1 MALTDFA
8 RRIRSLTGFMPPE
21 VLSGRVLNDTDLG
34 QLTRPD
40 RYALWF
46 GQHTVQDY
54 DPADFQDLPD
64 EQRVQLDEVVRQFRE
79 AVSDVPVDAPPTPEQ
94 YRRGLC
100 ALGSLTKIL
109 EPYLRDGQRQRV
121 GRAVDR
127 AVRDPHVKYVAMY
140 TWAVSPD
147 QIDQIKASG
156 VQGVL
161 AKSMSADALVSALLQ
176 IASGHAFF
184 SAGFRRAKTQCWP
197 GSDFGLTAR
206 ESEVAALLAEGLRNK
221 EISAA
226 LWVSENTVKTHLK
239 SIFQK
244 AGVTSRGEAI
254 VRLTRD
260 PGFERRG
267 DQSLSGPSSAAKR
280 DNQ

>member
-1 MALTDFA
+1 MRHHHRHHHIRVALVNDYELVVRGIERMLQPFQDRVRVVELDVRDNPRQSVDIALFDTYGHA
-8 RRIRSLTGFMPPE
+8 HLG
-21 VLSGRVLNDTDLG
+21 LGRV
-34 QLTRPD
+34 
-40 RYALWF
+40 A
-46 GQHTVQDY
+46 
-54 DPADFQDLPD
+54 
-64 EQRVQLDEVVRQFRE
+64 
-79 AVSDVPVDAPPTPEQ
+79 
-94 YRRGLC
+94 
-100 ALGSLTKIL
+100 SLI
-109 EPYLRDGQRQRV
+109 
-121 GRAVDR
+121 
-127 AVRDPHVKYVAMY
+127 RDPHVKYVAMY

-147 QIDQIKASG
+147 QIDQIKAAG

-267 DQSLSGPSSAAKR
+267 EPSLSGASSAAKR
-280 DNQ
+280 DDQ